1 MRIFGLAAIAVVVCS
16 FAWAQEGTVVNQSEG
31 PPHKGSTFRGF
42 YTGTLLDYS
51 CYADA
56 VQPAYSF
63 KRTDSTLTNI
73 IDAANVASVTAPAH
87 GLAVGNAVTVSG
99 ATIDTDLNGTY
110 YVLTIVSADEFTFVS
125 ASVSDATYTE
135 ATLTVT
141 TTAPR
146 TSARQW
152 AIQKMSYDG
161 ANNLVLKQ
169 WANGTPGSKNICDD
183 RATATGSTK
192 VTYQ

>member
-1 MRIFGLAAIAVVVCS
+1 MRIYGLAAIGVLVCS
-16 FAWAQEGTVVNQSEG
+16 LAWAQEGSAVNQSEG
-31 PPHKGSTFRGF
+31 PPHKGWTFRGF
-42 YTGTLLDYS
+42 YTGTLLDYA
-51 CYADA
+51 CYAEA
-56 VQPAYSF
+56 VQQAYAF

-73 IDAANVASVTAPAH
+73 VDAANLATVTAPAH
-87 GLAVGNAVTVSG
+87 GLSVGNAVTVSG
-99 ATIDTDLNGTY
+99 ATVDSDLNGTY
-110 YVLTIVSADEFTFVS
+110 YVLTIVSADVFTFVS

-152 AIQKMSYDG
+152 SIQKLSYDG
-161 ANNLVLKQ
+161 SNNVVMKQ
-169 WANGTPGSKNICDD
+169 WANGTPGSRNICDD

>member
-1 MRIFGLAAIAVVVCS
+1 MRIFGLAAIAVFVCS
-16 FAWAQEGTVVNQSEG
+16 VAWAQEGSAVNQSEG
-31 PPHKGSTFRGF
+31 PPHKGWTFRGF
-42 YTGTLLDYS
+42 YTGSLLDYA
-51 CYADA
+51 CWAEA
-56 VQPAYSF
+56 VQQAYSF

-73 IDAANVASVTAPAH
+73 IDAANVASVTAPGH

-99 ATIDTDLNGTY
+99 ATVDSDLNGTY
-110 YVLTIVSADEFTFVS
+110 YVLTIVDANEFTFVS
-125 ASVSDATYTE
+125 ASVADATYTE

-146 TSARQW
+146 SSARQW
-152 AIQKMSYDG
+152 AIQKLSYDG
-161 ANNLVLKQ
+161 ANNVVLKQ
-169 WANGTPGSKNICDD
+169 WASGTPGSRNICDD